1 MSNRYFRLE
10 AVQERRQLVAERD
23 LEMKKLEDS
32 FNEERS
38 KMKEQLHEVVTNEI
52 NLLNRI
58 KSLEAEEG
66 YSRLIRLN
74 FFKIWK
80 NLL

>member
-66 YSRLIRLN
+66 YSRLIRLK
-74 FFKIWK
+74 FLFKIK

>member
-74 FFKIWK
+74 FFKI
-80 NLL
+80 

>member
-10 AVQERRQLVAERD
+10 AVHERRQLVAERD

>member
-10 AVQERRQLVAERD
+10 AVHERRQLVAERD

-74 FFKIWK
+74 FFKI
-80 NLL
+80 

>member
-10 AVQERRQLVAERD
+10 VVQERRQLVAERD

-74 FFKIWK
+74 FLFKIK

>member
-74 FFKIWK
+74 FLLKIK